1 VIGRFISSGA
11 NVGTSVTNTLVAMGH
26 FAHKEELRRG
36 FAGATVHDIF
46 NLLSVLVILP
56 FQWATNFLGHLSYAM
71 AKGADVSIIAC
82 FVTIAVSF
90 GPIPS
95 SCPAR

>member
-1 VIGRFISSGA
+1 MGA

-26 FAHKEELRRG
+26 FANRDELRRG
-36 FAGATVHDIF
+36 FAGATVHDCF

-71 AKGADVSIIAC
+71 AKGADVSSR
-82 FVTIAVSF
+82 VSH
-90 GPIPS
+90 
-95 SCPAR
+95 